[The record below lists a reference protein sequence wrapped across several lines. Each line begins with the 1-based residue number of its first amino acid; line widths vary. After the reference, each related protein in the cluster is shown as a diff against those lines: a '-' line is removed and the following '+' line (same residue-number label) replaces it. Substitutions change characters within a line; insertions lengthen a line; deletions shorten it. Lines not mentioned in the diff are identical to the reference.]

1 MQKCLVAP
9 NRFPVDEKCPNWTVS
24 DVNAAAHQN
33 QNSEMPSAPIE
44 VGAQAPSK
52 PASACRRVTAY
63 IQSAT
68 TFPTEF
74 PIRRSVTAH
83 QKSVPRPVK
92 IGNCRPHSIFDRVH
106 MHKMCHLACPSV
118 MRDCSPQ
125 RNIRARRRATSCP
138 ACSMSGTCRYSA
150 GLMNLSV
157 IRSDSPIAA
166 NFDRSK
172 SPDA

>member
-9 NRFPVDEKCPNWTVS
+9 NRFPVDEKCPNWTES

-33 QNSEMPSAPIE
+33 QTSEMLGAPIE
-44 VGAQAPSK
+44 AGAQAPSK

-74 PIRRSVTAH
+74 PIPRSVTAH
-83 QKSVPRPVK
+83 QKSVPRPVR
-92 IGNCRPHSIFDRVH
+92 IGNCRPHSLSDRVH
-106 MHKMCHLACPSV
+106 MHKMCHRPCTSV
-118 MRDCSPQ
+118 MRDCPPQ
-125 RNIRARRRATSCP
+125 CNIRARRRTTMCP
-138 ACSMSGTCRYSA
+138 ACSMGGTYGCSA